1 MTEDI
6 SQLIKLRIEKIEN
19 LKNKGI
25 NPYPVRYF
33 KDDYAADI
41 KNNFKDDEI
50 REVNVAGRLKSKRPM
65 GKAAFAHIEDIT
77 GTIQIYAREDAL
89 GKENFEIFNAFDLG
103 DIIGVRGSTFRT
115 KHGEISVKATEITL
129 LAKCIRPLPVVKEKD
144 GQIFDEFADR
154 EMRYRQRY
162 VDLAVSQG
170 VKADF
175 ILRSKIITGIRDFL
189 TERGYLEVET
199 PMMHSIP
206 GGAAARPFITHHNA
220 LDIDLYL
227 RIAPELYL
235 KRLLVGGFERV
246 FEINRNFRNEGI
258 STKHNPEF
266 TMLELYSAY
275 QDYKYMMALAEEMIS
290 FLAKKHLGKMTI
302 DYQGS
307 TIDLTPPWEKI
318 SFIDII
324 NKYTHVD
331 FHKIKTLEEARKA
344 ASSLGLDVGD
354 DLSIWK
360 IANEIFEERVEDK
373 LIQPTIVMDYP
384 KELSPLSKSMENKPD
399 FVERFEPYIAGRE
412 IGNAFTELNDPFD
425 QKARFEEQVRQREA
439 GDEEAQMMDTD
450 YICALEY
457 GMPPAA
463 GMGIGIDRLIML
475 FINSNSIKDTIL
487 FPLLRPEKMD

>member
-1 MTEDI
+1 MSEDV

-19 LKNKGI
+19 LKKSGV

-33 KDDYAADI
+33 KDDYAEDI
-41 KNNFKDDEI
+41 KNNFKDDEAKD
-50 REVNVAGRLKSKRPM
+50 VNVAGRLKSKRPM
-65 GKAAFAHIEDIT
+65 GKAAFAHLEDLS
-77 GTIQIYAREDAL
+77 GSIQIYAREDVL
-89 GKENFEIFNAFDLG
+89 GKENFGIFTSFDIG
-103 DIIGVRGSTFRT
+103 DIIGVKGQTFRT
-115 KHGEISVKATEITL
+115 KHGEISIKVQKAEL
-129 LAKCIRPLPVVKEKD
+129 LAKCIRPLPIVKEKD
-144 GQIFDEFADR
+144 GQLFDEFADR
-154 EMRYRQRY
+154 EQRYRQRY
-162 VDLAVSQG
+162 VDLAVSPG

-175 ILRSKIITGIRDFL
+175 ILRSRIISGIREYL
-189 TERGYLEVET
+189 TGRGYLEVET
-199 PMMHSIP
+199 PMMQAIP
-206 GGAAARPFITHHNA
+206 GGAAARPFSTHHNA

-246 FEINRNFRNEGI
+246 FELNRNFRNEGI

-275 QDYKYMMALAEEMIS
+275 QDYKYMMNLAEDMIS
-290 FLAKKHLGKMTI
+290 SLALKHLGKMVI

-318 SFIDII
+318 TFVDVIK
-324 NKYTHVD
+324 KYTKVD
-331 FHKIKTLEEARKA
+331 FQQIKTVEEARKA
-344 ASSLGLDVGD
+344 ADSVGLAVAD

-373 LIQPTIVMDYP
+373 LIQPAIVMDYP
-384 KELSPLSKSMENKPD
+384 KELSPLSKSMEDNPE

-425 QKARFEEQVRQREA
+425 QKARFEDQVRKREA
-439 GDEEAQMMDTD
+439 GDEEAQMMDND

-475 FINSNSIKDTIL
+475 FINSSSIKDTIL
-487 FPLLRPEKMD
+487 FPLLRPEKID